1 MGKEDA
7 DHIHTTEYPSFS
19 PKNEA
24 MPFAATGMDTQ
35 TSIVSGVSQTEED
48 KGPTILLTCGVL
60 RFMGSQRVGHD

>member
-1 MGKEDA
+1 MGREDA
-7 DHIHTTEYPSFS
+7 DHIYDRIPLS

-24 MPFAATGMDTQ
+24 MPFAATGMDVQ
-35 TSIVSGVSQTEED
+35 VSIVSGVSQTEED